1 MDTLKFE
8 VYRPLPGAVS
18 CIGVRVQVQSMSS
31 LSVPFKNWFNV
42 FLWCCSHIMLK
53 RSKVPLTK
61 PGTFTVRVNDP
72 PVGCVPTAAVAS
84 TSGG

>member
-18 CIGVRVQVQSMSS
+18 CIGVRVQV
-31 LSVPFKNWFNV
+31 
-42 FLWCCSHIMLK
+42 MLK

-61 PGTFTVRVNDP
+61 PGTFYGTCKRASSRMRTDHCSGLNFRGLGVP
-72 PVGCVPTAAVAS
+72 PLGYTPYTPEKNWYQ
-84 TSGG
+84 G